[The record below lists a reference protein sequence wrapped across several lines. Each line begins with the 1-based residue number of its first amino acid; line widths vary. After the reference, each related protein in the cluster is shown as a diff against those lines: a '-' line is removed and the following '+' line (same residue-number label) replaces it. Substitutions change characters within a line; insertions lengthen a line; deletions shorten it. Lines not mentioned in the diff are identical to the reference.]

1 MSYYQDY
8 EQYEQTGKARG
19 RFALIAFILIVVIG
33 IVMVYAYILKSD
45 KAEPS
50 LPQSGADAQ
59 SLPGE
64 NDAMA
69 AALQAREQ
77 ITGETM
83 DQILAAPDR
92 PVRRAAATAGPSVVG
107 VSNKIQWFNR
117 QGNIDSVEQGSG
129 SGIILSQ
136 DGYVVT
142 NYHVIEGAQEVSVY
156 LAGGE
161 ELPCEVIGYDSQT
174 DIALLKI
181 TDDSRT
187 YPAAAIGD
195 SSKVEVGQLAI
206 AIGNPLGREL
216 EGTVTCGVISAVNRE
231 LTLSDGRKMTLLQT
245 DAAISSGNSGGAL
258 INASGEVIGINTL
271 KASGPSSSAAV
282 EGIGFAI
289 PMQTVLP
296 IVEEIKQTGTVTRPG
311 LAVSGQ
317 DMTASL
323 AAYYQVP
330 EGMYIAQVD
339 ETQGAGKAGVRAG
352 DIITHVDDVRIES
365 FQEMKQYLAQNHQ
378 IGDTVTLTVYRD
390 ETKQTLSFEV
400 VLVGITG

>member
-1 MSYYQDY
+1 
-8 EQYEQTGKARG
+8 
-19 RFALIAFILIVVIG
+19 
-33 IVMVYAYILKSD
+33 MV
-45 KAEPS
+45 
-50 LPQSGADAQ
+50 
-59 SLPGE
+59 
-64 NDAMA
+64 
-69 AALQAREQ
+69 
-77 ITGETM
+77 
-83 DQILAAPDR
+83 
-92 PVRRAAATAGPSVVG
+92 
-107 VSNKIQWFNR
+107 
-117 QGNIDSVEQGSG
+117 
-129 SGIILSQ
+129 
-136 DGYVVT
+136 
-142 NYHVIEGAQEVSVY
+142 
-156 LAGGE
+156 
-161 ELPCEVIGYDSQT
+161 GYDSQT

-271 KASGPSSSAAV
+271 KASGSSSSAAV

-323 AAYYQVP
+323 AAYYHVP

-365 FQEMKQYLAQNHQ
+365 FQEMKQYLAKNHQ